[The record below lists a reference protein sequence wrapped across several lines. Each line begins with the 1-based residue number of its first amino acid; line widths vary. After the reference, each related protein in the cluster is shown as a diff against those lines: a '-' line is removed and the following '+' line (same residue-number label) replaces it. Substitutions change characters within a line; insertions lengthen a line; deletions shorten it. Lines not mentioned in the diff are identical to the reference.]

1 MVFGHFNHSLGI
13 LPSPE
18 QILHGLVLAQIVQF
32 DELDIKNFK
41 PIIKLRV
48 EMWQKIFEMVKDVEM
63 RKPLTPK
70 ILSDPNHKFVKTL
83 IYIYSM

>member
-18 QILHGLVLAQIVQF
+18 QILNGLVHAQIDQF

-48 EMWQKIFEMVKDVEM
+48 EMWQKIFEMVEDVEM